1 MCLLGP
7 IMTDIYIF
15 DRKSVNQ
22 HHSRA
27 RELVDN
33 HDFLFREIADRL
45 GDRLMDIARDFP
57 KALDLGSNHTIL
69 KETLGTR
76 GGIQDF
82 TVAKFLSGEHPKL
95 PKKDTPPSNDVE
107 IVSEIMPSVPQ
118 SYDLII
124 SNLCLHWIND
134 LPGILLQA
142 HQSLKADGLFL
153 ASMIGGESLKEL
165 RACFMEAEMEI
176 EGGVSPRVS
185 PLIDVKDAGALLQR
199 AGFALP
205 VSDFDRIEVSYVNAF
220 DLMKELRGMGE
231 TNAIHNRR
239 KSFTRRETL
248 LKAAELYQEKFSD
261 SEGRINATF
270 DVVYLAGWAPH
281 TSQQKPLRPGSA
293 VERLSDFLNTEETK
307 LT

>member
-1 MCLLGP
+1 
-7 IMTDIYIF
+7 MTDIYIF

-22 HHSRA
+22 HHKRA
-27 RELVDN
+27 KAQIEK

-57 KALDLGSNHTIL
+57 KALDLGSNHHIL
-69 KETLGTR
+69 KETLGSR

-82 TVAKFLSGEHPKL
+82 TTAKFCPEEYPKL
-95 PKKDTPPSNDVE
+95 SESKSSAKDTESSKAIE
-107 IVSEIMPSVPQ
+107 IIAEIIPVASR

-124 SNLCLHWIND
+124 SNLCLHWVND

-142 HQSLKADGLFL
+142 HQCLKADGLFM
-153 ASMIGGESLKEL
+153 ASMIGGETLKEL
-165 RACFMEAEMEI
+165 RACLMEAEMDI
-176 EGGVSPRVS
+176 QGGVSPRVS

-205 VSDFDRIEVSYVNAF
+205 VSDFDRLEVSYANAF

-231 TNAIHNRR
+231 TNAIHNRT
-239 KSFTRRETL
+239 KAFTRKETL
-248 LKAAELYQEKFSD
+248 LRAAQLYQEKFSD

-270 DVVYLAGWAPH
+270 DIVYLAGWAPH

>member
-1 MCLLGP
+1 
-7 IMTDIYIF
+7 MTDIYIF

-22 HHSRA
+22 HHHRA
-27 RELVDN
+27 QNHIED
-33 HDFLFREIADRL
+33 HDFLFREVADRL

-57 KALDLGSNHTIL
+57 KTLDLGSNHSIL
-69 KETLGTR
+69 EETLGIR
-76 GGIQDF
+76 GRIQEF
-82 TVAKFLSGEHPKL
+82 VTAKFQSEEDSQ
-95 PKKDTPPSNDVE
+95 KDFVSSKDIE
-107 IVSEIMPSVPQ
+107 IISEIIPSATQV
-118 SYDLII
+118 YDLII
-124 SNLCLHWIND
+124 SNLCLHWVND

-165 RACFMEAEMEI
+165 RACLMEAEMDI

-205 VSDFDRIEVSYVNAF
+205 VSDFDRIEVSYANAF

-231 TNAIHNRR
+231 TNAIHNRK

-248 LKAAELYQEKFSD
+248 LKAAQLYQEKFSD

-270 DVVYLAGWAPH
+270 DIVYLAGWAPH

-293 VERLSDFLNTEETK
+293 AERLSDFLNTQETK

>member
-1 MCLLGP
+1 
-7 IMTDIYIF
+7 MTDIYIF

-22 HHSRA
+22 HHRRA
-27 RELVDN
+27 QKEIDT

-69 KETLGTR
+69 KETLGSR
-76 GGIQDF
+76 GGIQNF
-82 TVAKFLSGEHPKL
+82 ASAKFRSEEPSLSSESPPTGTKEIEISAEIL
-95 PKKDTPPSNDVE
+95 PPAPHT
-107 IVSEIMPSVPQ
+107 
-118 SYDLII
+118 YDLII
-124 SNLCLHWIND
+124 SNLCLHWVND

-142 HQSLKADGLFL
+142 HQCLKTDGLFI
-153 ASMIGGESLKEL
+153 ASMIGGETLKEL
-165 RACFMEAEMEI
+165 RTCLMEAEMEV

-205 VSDFDRIEVSYVNAF
+205 VSDFDRIEVSYANAF

-248 LKAAELYQEKFSD
+248 LKAAQRYQEKFSD
-261 SEGRINATF
+261 SEGRINTTF

-281 TSQQKPLRPGSA
+281 MSQQQPLRPGSA
-293 VERLSDFLNTEETK
+293 TERLSDFLDTEETK
-307 LT
+307 IN

>member
-1 MCLLGP
+1 
-7 IMTDIYIF
+7 
-15 DRKSVNQ
+15 
-22 HHSRA
+22 
-27 RELVDN
+27 
-33 HDFLFREIADRL
+33 
-45 GDRLMDIARDFP
+45 MDIARDFP
-57 KALDLGSNHTIL
+57 TALDLGSDHSIL
-69 KETLGTR
+69 KETLEAR
-76 GGIQDF
+76 GGIKDF
-82 TVAKFLSGEHPKL
+82 TVAKFLSEEHSEFSE
-95 PKKDTPPSNDVE
+95 KDNSPSADIKITAE
-107 IVSEIMPSVPQ
+107 IIPSAQQP
-118 SYDLII
+118 YDLIV
-124 SNLCLHWIND
+124 SNLCLHWVND
-134 LPGILLQA
+134 LPGVLLQA
-142 HQSLKADGLFL
+142 HQNLKADGLFL

-165 RACFMEAEMEI
+165 RACLMEAEMDI

-205 VSDFDRIEVSYVNAF
+205 VSDYDRIEVSYANAF

-248 LKAAELYQEKFSD
+248 LKAAQLYQEKFSD

-270 DVVYLAGWAPH
+270 DIVYLAGWAPH